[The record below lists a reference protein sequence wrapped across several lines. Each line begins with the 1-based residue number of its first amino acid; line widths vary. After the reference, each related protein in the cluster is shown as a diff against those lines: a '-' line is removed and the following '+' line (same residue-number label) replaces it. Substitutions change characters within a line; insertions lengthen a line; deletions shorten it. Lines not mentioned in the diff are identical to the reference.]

1 MKEVGKTTRPFR
13 FVLNQISYDYTAEVT
28 NRFMGL
34 NSVDREPNDFGGRFI
49 TLYRRQ

>member
-1 MKEVGKTTRPFR
+1 MKEVGKTTRPFT
-13 FVLNQISYDYTAEVT
+13 FDLNQISYDYTAEVT

-34 NSVDREPNDFGGRFI
+34 DPVDREPKDFEGKFI